1 MHTAQNELIVF
12 SLQCFCYCYCGCCM
26 CLALDFTRESLVCL
40 FVGKTRFFSPL
51 LVWQFIF
58 FIYTKSR
65 IHIFYLLWMLTTIFV
80 HRIFWCFFFRC
91 AFSVFGS
98 RVLFS
103 LILFHFIWK
112 LCCFYIAGYCF
123 IFLVIALKLTFSS
136 VDSVMVRFLCKYPN
150 VSKVCC
156 WMVCSVLFCFFFL
169 ISLLSRFNVVAVH
182 GVFALPF
189 FGRRRATAT
198 HFTVFSALLTIYSLC
213 CCCCCFFIPVRNIV
227 FIHCVCVLYLIVFLC
242 VSLNCTFYL
251 CVIA

>member
-65 IHIFYLLWMLTTIFV
+65 IHIFYLPWMLTTIFV
-80 HRIFWCFFFRC
+80 HWIFWCFFFRC

-156 WMVCSVLFCFFFL
+156 WMVCSVLFCFFFSSL
-169 ISLLSRFNVVAVH
+169 CALDSTLLLCMEFLRFLSSVDGVLQQHISLCSLLCSQYIL
-182 GVFALPF
+182 FA
-189 FGRRRATAT
+189 AA
-198 HFTVFSALLTIYSLC
+198 AA
-213 CCCCCFFIPVRNIV
+213 FFIPVRNIV